1 MPNKFLD
8 MTGLTYYDS
17 KIKAVTGGSITI
29 EGYTVKLVSVS
40 GEELAQVTIPQQSI
54 ELASGTQN
62 GLMSSSNF
70 TKLESITEGA
80 TKVEDSSVNGN
91 IIINGS
97 ESPVYQHPTST
108 AGALSNGLYKITTDA
123 TGHVTV
129 GTAVT
134 KTDITDLGIPA
145 QDTTY
150 SPASADAAGLMS
162 SADFS
167 KLAGIAAGA
176 QVNVLESVSVNGSA
190 LPVNSKGVNID
201 LSSYALKSDITT
213 AVIYRGSVENYAGL
227 PSEGVKNGDMYN
239 VEQKDPEHGIGAGTN
254 VVWNGTSWDAMAPM
268 VVFEGIATS
277 EIDELFAEAA

>member
-17 KIKAVTGGSITI
+17 KLKAVAAGSFEIAGQVITL
-29 EGYTVKLVSVS
+29 KSVS
-40 GEELAQVTIPQQSI
+40 GATLGTVTIPLQKI
-54 ELASGTQN
+54 ELASGTN
-62 GLMSSSNF
+62 DGLMSSADF
-70 TKLESITEGA
+70 TKLEGISEGA
-80 TKVEDSSVNGN
+80 TKVEDSATNGN
-91 IIINGS
+91 IKIDGV

-108 AGALSNGLYKITTDA
+108 AGALAAGLYKITTDE

-134 KTDITDLGIPA
+134 KADITDLGIPA

-150 SPASADAAGLMS
+150 GLASADANGLMS

-176 QVNVLESVSVNGSA
+176 QVNLIESVSLNGSA
-190 LPVNSKGVNID
+190 LPINSKGVNID

-213 AVIYRGSVENYAGL
+213 AVIYRGSVETYSAL
-227 PSEGVKNGDMYN
+227 PTEGVKNGDMYN
-239 VEQKDPEHGIGAGTN
+239 VEQADEAHGIDAGTN
-254 VVWNGTSWDAMAPM
+254 VVWNGTSWDPMAPM
-268 VVFEGIATS
+268 IVFEGITTG
-277 EIDELFAEAA
+277 EIDELFAA